1 MFEKEDLKRLATMV
15 MPFGK
20 YQGRVLIEL
29 PEEYLLW
36 FAKKGWPKGQLG
48 QLLQLALEIKS
59 NGLSYLIQPLK
70 QKR

>member
-1 MFEKEDLKRLATMV
+1 MFEKEDLRRLATMV

-29 PEEYLLW
+29 PDEYLLW
-36 FAKKGWPKGQLG
+36 FAKKGWPPGQLG